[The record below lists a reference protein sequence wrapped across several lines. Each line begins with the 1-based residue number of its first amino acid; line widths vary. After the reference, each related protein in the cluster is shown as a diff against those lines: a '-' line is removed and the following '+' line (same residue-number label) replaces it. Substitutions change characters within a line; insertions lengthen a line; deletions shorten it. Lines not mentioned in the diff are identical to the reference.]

1 MFVLLPNGSGLVG
14 WMYGQARPVP
24 RHHPRDLAMRFDV
37 TPTEATTRLL
47 SLVAQGDA
55 TGVVDKVAPA
65 QPRAH
70 ARL

>member
-1 MFVLLPNGSGLVG
+1 
-14 WMYGQARPVP
+14 
-24 RHHPRDLAMRFDV
+24 MRFDV